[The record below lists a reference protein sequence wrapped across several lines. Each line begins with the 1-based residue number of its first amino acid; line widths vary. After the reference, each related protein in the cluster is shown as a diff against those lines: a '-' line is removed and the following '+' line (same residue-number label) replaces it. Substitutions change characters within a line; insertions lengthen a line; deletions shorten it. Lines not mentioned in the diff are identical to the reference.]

1 MLFGS
6 RSTEEKRCLR
16 LMIFG
21 FVKKLIK
28 YYVDK
33 LVQWLRMQKFNLE
46 LDNDIKK
53 YHEELDKKVK
63 KPKVKE
69 VGKFGEDGWS
79 ISIGDVDKDE

>member
-1 MLFGS
+1 
-6 RSTEEKRCLR
+6 
-16 LMIFG
+16 MIFG

-46 LDNDIKK
+46 LDNEIKEF
-53 YHEELDKKVK
+53 HENWLKENEKEKLKIE
-63 KPKVKE
+63 E

-79 ISIGDVDKDE
+79 ISIGNVDDDKKN